1 MRVCT
6 FNQRAT
12 LLLESAKV
20 EAAALARLL
29 GHNHRAL
36 RGGLHEQAAALH
48 DDAALNRAPDDRV
61 ATGGE
66 GGVQQAR
73 DRVIEQRLRGVHAGL
88 GHGGRG
94 DSQGGENMVTV

>member
-6 FNQRAT
+6 FNRRAT

-36 RGGLHEQAAALH
+36 RGCLHEQAAALH

-66 GGVQQAR
+66 GGVQQTR

-88 GHGGRG
+88 GRAGG
-94 DSQGGENMVTV
+94 DSQEGENRVTV